1 MKNAKKYILIVLLVA
16 VVFGAGYLNYRL
28 GLSNDTT
35 TNTMENIEGAQV
47 TSDGSASKGDT
58 DVTTSVSASYFE
70 NYKTNRESTRQKE
83 IAYLETIIADSKSDA
98 DTLADAKA
106 QQLEIV
112 NSMEKE
118 LTLEGLLS
126 AKGFGETLV
135 TVQTGS
141 VNVVVQTSSI
151 TDEQV
156 AQILDIVEKETKEPA
171 KNIKIIPQAK

>member
-1 MKNAKKYILIVLLVA
+1 MKNAKKYILVVLLVA

-28 GLSNDTT
+28 GLDNTSATD
-35 TNTMENIEGAQV
+35 TMESVESSEIASD
-47 TSDGSASKGDT
+47 TSTDGDT
-58 DVTTSVSASYFE
+58 ATSVSASYFE
-70 NYKTNRESTRQKE
+70 KYKANRETTRQQE
-83 IAYLETIIADSKSDA
+83 ISYLESIIADEKSDE
-98 DTLADAKA
+98 DILADAKA

-141 VNVVVQTSSI
+141 VNVVVQTDSI
-151 TDEQV
+151 TEEQV
-156 AQILDIVEKETKEPA
+156 AQILDIVQTETNEPA
-171 KNIKIIPQAK
+171 KNIKIIPQVK

>member
-28 GLSNDTT
+28 GLNDDTST
-35 TNTMENIEGAQV
+35 DTMENLEGAQV
-47 TSDGSASKGDT
+47 TDTSTATDGT
-58 DVTTSVSASYFE
+58 DVATSVSANYFE
-70 NYKTNRESTRQKE
+70 QYKANRESTRQKE
-83 IAYLETIIADSKSDA
+83 ISYLESIIADEKSDA
-98 DTLADAKA
+98 DILADAKA

-141 VNVVVQTSSI
+141 VNVVVQTESI
-151 TDEQV
+151 TEEQV
-156 AQILDIVEKETKEPA
+156 AQILDIVQKETKEPA

>member
-28 GLSNDTT
+28 GLTNDASTT
-35 TNTMENIEGAQV
+35 DTMENVEGGQV
-47 TSDGSASKGDT
+47 TDGSTAAGDT
-58 DVTTSVSASYFE
+58 DITTSVSASYFE
-70 NYKTNRESTRQKE
+70 EYKANRETTRQKE
-83 IAYLETIIADSKSDA
+83 ISYLESIIADSKSDA
-98 DTLADAKA
+98 DTLADAKQ

-126 AKGFGETLV
+126 AKGFGEALV

-141 VNVVVQTSSI
+141 VNVVVQTSTI
-151 TDEQV
+151 TEEQV
-156 AQILDIVEKETKEPA
+156 AQILNIVQKETKEPA